1 MLDHDP
7 ITIREFLGMFD
18 RGDEDSVPPG
28 YFKDSRNVRFITGG
42 VKSRE
47 GTSLD
52 TTIGSVKRMAVY
64 KRIGE
69 AQRLLLLDATG
80 QLWDSTNLVTPILSI
95 AAMVDFSVEVMFNR
109 AYITPHNG
117 VTGLAGEKVYVY
129 EGSGVARVAAGT
141 APTGFTLDA
150 VDSATSGNC
159 ETGTHVFAVC
169 FETTSGFLTKPGG
182 FIAFSPSGG
191 KKVDLSLIPVGD
203 SAVAARQIVATKE
216 IIDFNGDFE
225 NQEYFIV
232 PGGRIGNNVD
242 TTISISFF
250 DADLVSSA
258 DYLLDELSEIP
269 AGVGLMNYR
278 GHLCVWGE
286 NLNPSIVRVS
296 KAGEPESHDAVEG
309 FVTVNPG
316 DNGGGVLN
324 CAEYRGQL
332 LMLKDER
339 TYATQDNGQNP
350 AFWEVPSP
358 IDTSTGSS
366 CHGIAQVRDFGD
378 NIQDRL
384 FVASRTGFQLF
395 NGTFSAA
402 TISYPIDA
410 IWERITDAYFHT
422 VEAVID
428 PVEALVYCALPL
440 DGATSPSH
448 VLVGDFQEGL
458 EIDKFKWTLW
468 SFPVAPTSIV
478 VDVNNATKS
487 SVFKVASVTGNV
499 YKLDSAA
506 TDDFGTAISSY
517 VQFGHLPFDDDEK
530 IWHFTGVRLRVKG
543 VGSLDFT
550 LYGED
555 GVRTSFPA
563 SLVLSA
569 SPGQANFR
577 GFDFTN
583 EKCSVKLGV
592 DGAGER
598 FTLTKFI
605 LYTNILWEIRPQ

>member
-7 ITIREFLGMFD
+7 ITIREFLGIFD

-47 GTSLD
+47 GTTLD
-52 TTIGSVKRMAVY
+52 LTIASVKRMAVY

-69 AQRLLLLDATG
+69 AQRLLLLNAVG
-80 QLWDSTNLVTPILSI
+80 ELYDSTNLVTPILSI

-117 VTGLAGEKVYVY
+117 ITGLPGEKVYVY
-129 EGSGVARVAAGT
+129 EGSGTARAAAGT
-141 APTGFTLDA
+141 APTGFTLGA
-150 VDSATSGNC
+150 ADSAASGSC

-169 FETTSGFLTKPGG
+169 YETVSGFLTAPGG
-182 FIAFSPSGG
+182 FVAFSPAGA
-191 KKVDLSLIPVGD
+191 KQVDITAIPVGPA
-203 SAVAARQIVATKE
+203 STAARQIVATKE
-216 IIDFNGDFE
+216 IIDFNGDFT

-232 PGGRIGNNVD
+232 PGGRVAGNVA
-242 TTISISFF
+242 TTVSVSFF

-286 NLNPSIVRVS
+286 DANPSVVRVS
-296 KAGEPESHDAVEG
+296 KSGEPESHDAVEG

-324 CAEYRGQL
+324 CAEYRTQL

-339 TYATQDNGQNP
+339 AYVTQDNGQSP

-358 IDTSTGSS
+358 IDSSTGTS

-378 NIQDRL
+378 NLLDRL
-384 FVASRTGFQLF
+384 FIASRSGFQLF

-402 TISYPIDA
+402 EISYPVDA
-410 IWERITDAYFHT
+410 IWERITETHFHT
-422 VEAVID
+422 IETVID
-428 PVEALVYCALPL
+428 PIAALVYCAIPL

-448 VLVGDFQEGL
+448 VLVGDYQEGL
-458 EIDKFKWTLW
+458 DKFKWDLW
-468 SFPVAPTSIV
+468 TFPVAPTSIV
-478 VDVNNATKS
+478 VDVASATRQSILKLGS
-487 SVFKVASVTGNV
+487 LTGNV
-499 YKLDSAA
+499 YKLDTAA
-506 TDDFGTAISSY
+506 TDDFDTAISSY

-530 IWHFTGVRLRVKG
+530 IWHFTGIRLRARG
-543 VGSLDFT
+543 TGALDIQLF
-550 LYGED
+550 GED
-555 GVRTSFPA
+555 GIRTETPS
-563 SLVLSA
+563 SIVLA
-569 SPGQANFR
+569 ELPGQAIFR

-583 EKCSVKLGV
+583 EKCSVKIGI
-592 DGAGER
+592 DEIGER
-598 FTLTKFI
+598 FTITKFI
-605 LYTNILWEIRPQ
+605 LYAKVEWEIRPQ